1 MFVNLSIHY
10 PTAEYEADLIAS
22 MHRFGAAAAEAPGL
36 LHAMTTKDER
46 SGRLV
51 GLMVWSSRQA
61 WETGL
66 DQSRKAVEGDDFD
79 LWEERE
85 PEGFLLNEV

>member
-1 MFVNLSIHY
+1 VFVNLSIHY
-10 PTAEYEADLIAS
+10 PKAEYEAALIAS
-22 MHRFGAAAAEAPGL
+22 MQRFGAAAGAPGL
-36 LHAMTTKDER
+36 LHAMTMKDER

-51 GLMVWSSRQA
+51 GLMVWTSREA
-61 WETGL
+61 WETGIGR
-66 DQSRKAVEGDDFD
+66 SRTAVEDDDFD